1 MWQHLFKAGGRA
13 PSRHLG
19 FSLIEISIVLVIIGF
34 ILAGVLNARSVIRNA
49 QTKDVIKA
57 VKDVATASQ
66 QFHDRYGA
74 WPGDLTS
81 ALTAIPDLSAT
92 CVGNGNGVINTGAES
107 ACASEELIRASMLRG
122 DAVTPITLNG
132 AVVLT
137 LTNRAFAAGLPGL
150 TLLPTNWVNVI
161 RIQNID
167 CDVAL
172 QIDRAADDGNV
183 ATGNFRTGTACVGQ
197 DETVFVTN
205 AVLRLN

>member
-1 MWQHLFKAGGRA
+1 MRRPVCTAIGRI
-13 PSRHLG
+13 PSRSLG

-81 ALTAIPDLSAT
+81 ALASIADLSAT
-92 CVGNGNGVINTGAES
+92 CVGNGNGVIDTGAES
-107 ACASEELIRASMLRG
+107 ACASEELIRSSMLRG

-132 AVVLT
+132 SMVLT
-137 LTNRAFAAGLPGL
+137 LTNRTFAAGLPGL
-150 TLLPTNWVNVI
+150 ATLPANWVNLI

-172 QIDRAADDGNV
+172 QIDRATDDGNV

-197 DETVFVTN
+197 DENIAVPN